1 MMSDAI
7 DLFIIVFICLLIVRF
22 CAPAEKVSVEL
33 DPTNP
38 YVGTLESSE
47 INPKVPPDILYR
59 LIESESSWDAK
70 AVNKTK
76 NEHSV
81 GLAQVNMKWLEYFR
95 RIYKISDPRDSVQA
109 VQFVEDILYDIYLTT
124 GSWYEACLAYKC
136 GLEGRKDAP
145 GDIKAICRWV
155 VEGGER

>member
-1 MMSDAI
+1 MLDVAEY
-7 DLFIIVFICLLIVRF
+7 LFIVCLCLLVVLI
-22 CAPAEKVSVEL
+22 CSPAKKIDIEL

-38 YVGTLESSE
+38 YVGILESSE
-47 INPKVPPDILYR
+47 INHKVPPDILYR

-76 NEHSV
+76 KEYSV
-81 GLAQVNMKWLEYFR
+81 GLAQINTKWLEYFR
-95 RIYKISDPRDSVQA
+95 EVYKINDPWGAEQA
-109 VQFVEDILYDIYLTT
+109 VQFAEDRLYDLYLLT